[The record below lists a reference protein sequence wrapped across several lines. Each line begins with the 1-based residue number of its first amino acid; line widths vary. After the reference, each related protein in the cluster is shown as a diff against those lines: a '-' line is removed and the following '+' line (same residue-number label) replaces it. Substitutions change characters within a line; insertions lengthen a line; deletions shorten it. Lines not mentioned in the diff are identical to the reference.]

1 MASLPNSE
9 TRRKHWYYSIGK
21 KQTLSR
27 NAITRPVYVRRT
39 RTGFDKKS
47 GIHCLPGLFV
57 YKTRDKEVGGYKA
70 LHKARQ
76 GKLKPELKRVAGFWS
91 PEFVLD

>member
-1 MASLPNSE
+1 MQLQE
-9 TRRKHWYYSIGK
+9 RFIFEEREQVSI
-21 KQTLSR
+21 
-27 NAITRPVYVRRT
+27 
-39 RTGFDKKS
+39 KS

-76 GKLKPELKRVAGFWS
+76 GKLKPELERVAGFWS